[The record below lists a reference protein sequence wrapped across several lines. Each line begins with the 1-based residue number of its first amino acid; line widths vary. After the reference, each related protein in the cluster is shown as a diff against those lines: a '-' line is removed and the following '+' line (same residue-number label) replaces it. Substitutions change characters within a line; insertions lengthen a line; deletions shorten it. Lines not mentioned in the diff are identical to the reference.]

1 MPFFYCHFLIVM
13 GCHVSLLFA
22 HGFDHF
28 LLYIQDQA
36 SDVDVLLADADG
48 TFHSIKVRF
57 TF

>member
-1 MPFFYCHFLIVM
+1 M
-13 GCHVSLLFA
+13 GYYVSLWFA
-22 HGFDHF
+22 PGFDHI
-28 LLYIQDQA
+28 LLYIQDQV